1 MENKLTGASVKH
13 PSPVEGATDNLRIQL
28 DGLTAA
34 VDALQTKLYPVC
46 TPPEN
51 EAVLNEPPYSAIPLV
66 AQLQYAEWRLSK
78 LIEEVNNINLRLGV

>member
-1 MENKLTGASVKH
+1 MENKLTSASVKQ
-13 PSPVEGATDNLRIQL
+13 PSPIECVTENLRLQI

-34 VDALQTKLYPVC
+34 VDALQTKLYPVSI
-46 TPPEN
+46 PPETGD
-51 EAVLNEPPYSAIPLV
+51 AWNEPPYSTIPLV